1 MLAAFAV
8 LITVTALLGWVNER
22 FVKAPTTVGVTLAG
36 AIASILVIV
45 ADFFGLAPQVRDEM
59 EQMLQTL
66 DFSDFV
72 LNGILSVLLFA
83 GALGLDARSVM
94 RQWRPILLLAT
105 VGTMISTVV
114 IGVLSF
120 GIFALVGL
128 AVPLVWALLFGALIS
143 PTDPVAVL
151 DLLKRAKVPGRLR
164 DLIAG
169 ESLLNDGV
177 GVVLFLALAG
187 VARLAQGEEVDP
199 TAQGVALLF
208 LREAGGGVLLGLVIG
223 VVGWYL
229 TKTID
234 GYVVELLITFAMV
247 IGGYLLASELGV
259 SGPLA
264 MVLAGLA
271 MSLGKDAF
279 YSETREL
286 VEDFWETLD
295 QILNVLLFAFI
306 GLDVLLTE
314 TTWPQVIAGVLLIP
328 VCLLGRLVGVGGPI
342 ALVRPSAQLGPGTV
356 RLLTWGGLRGGIAIS
371 LALGLP
377 YDAPYRTHV
386 VTATYIVVLFSIAV
400 QGLTV
405 MPAVRRAAA
414 GLPDAGGGEPAE
426 EATLPPSPKTPHA

>member
-342 ALVRPSAQLGPGTV
+342 ALVRRSAQLGPGTV

>member
-1 MLAAFAV
+1 MKVLAAFAV
-8 LITVTALLGWVNER
+8 LLTVTALLGWVNER
-22 FVKAPTTVGVTLAG
+22 FIKVPTTVGVTLSG
-36 AIASILVIV
+36 AIASVLVIV
-45 ADFFGLAPQVRDEM
+45 ADFFGLAPEVRDQAE
-59 EQMLQTL
+59 EMLQTL

-105 VGTMISTVV
+105 AGTVISTLV
-114 IGVLSF
+114 IGGLSW
-120 GIFALVGL
+120 GVFALVGL
-128 AVPLVWALLFGALIS
+128 SVPLVWAMLFGALIS

-151 DLLKRAKVPGRLR
+151 DLLKRARVPGRLR

-177 GVVLFLALAG
+177 GVVLFLAIAGIAG
-187 VARLAQGEEVDP
+187 VAHGEGVEP
-199 TAQGVALLF
+199 TVEGVSLLF
-208 LREAGGGVLLGLVIG
+208 LRVAGGGVLLGVVLG
-223 VVGWYL
+223 FVGWYL

-247 IGGYLLASELGV
+247 IGGYSLASELGV

-295 QILNVLLFAFI
+295 QVLNVLLFAFI

-314 TTWPQVIAGVLLIP
+314 TTWPQVIAGALLIP
-328 VCLLGRLVGVGGPI
+328 VCLFGRFIGVAGP
-342 ALVRPSAQLGPGTV
+342 LSFVRRSAGLGPWTV
-356 RLLTWGGLRGGIAIS
+356 RMLTWGGLRGGIAIS

-377 YDAPYRTHV
+377 SDSPYRTHV
-386 VTATYIVVLFSIAV
+386 VTATYIVVIFSIAV

-405 MPAVRRAAA
+405 MPAIRRAAD
-414 GLPDAGGGEPAE
+414 GLADAPGD
-426 EATLPPSPKTPHA
+426 EASLTRPSASPGAH